1 MLLACR
7 ALWKEKSKKNKQ
19 KKLVAS
25 EHVPVLLAALY
36 AATKTL
42 IDTYAQML
50 DAGKVTDLEQL
61 LTFDQFNAL
70 VGMEEKLQ
78 YEEKYGRGEGQE
90 KLHVKVPGLSRPIW
104 PGHGPVQLSWS

>member
-1 MLLACR
+1 MQSAGLGQMYQQSTIITCP
-7 ALWKEKSKKNKQ
+7 
-19 KKLVAS
+19 VAPCTWF
-25 EHVPVLLAALY
+25 EAAVCLAALY

-70 VGMEEKLQ
+70 VGMEDKLQ

-90 KLHVKVPGLSRPIW
+90 KLHVKVPGLSRPI
-104 PGHGPVQLSWS
+104 

>member
-1 MLLACR
+1 MQSAGKISKQFAVIISPV
-7 ALWKEKSKKNKQ
+7 ALCTW
-19 KKLVAS
+19 S
-25 EHVPVLLAALY
+25 EAAVCLAALY

-70 VGMEEKLQ
+70 VGMEDKLQ

-90 KLHVKVPGLSRPIW
+90 KLHVKVPGLSRPI
-104 PGHGPVQLSWS
+104 

>member
-1 MLLACR
+1 MTRYISTTFAVFTSSTAPFTWSDTAVC
-7 ALWKEKSKKNKQ
+7 
-19 KKLVAS
+19 
-25 EHVPVLLAALY
+25 LAALY

-50 DAGKVTDLEQL
+50 EAGKVTDLEQL

-70 VGMEEKLQ
+70 VGMEDKLQ

-90 KLHVKVPGLSRPIW
+90 KLHVKVPGLSRPI
-104 PGHGPVQLSWS
+104 

>member
-1 MLLACR
+1 MGIVFDLD
-7 ALWKEKSKKNKQ
+7 
-19 KKLVAS
+19 AS
-25 EHVPVLLAALY
+25 EHVPVLPAALY

-90 KLHVKVPGLSRPIW
+90 KLHVRVPGLSRPI
-104 PGHGPVQLSWS
+104 

>member
-1 MLLACR
+1 MLDLPDMYAVEDQ
-7 ALWKEKSKKNKQ
+7 LKSKGVTMKATSMEGFYVLNP
-19 KKLVAS
+19 
-25 EHVPVLLAALY
+25 ENVPVLLAALY

-90 KLHVKVPGLSRPIW
+90 KLHVKVPGLSRPI
-104 PGHGPVQLSWS
+104 

>member
-1 MLLACR
+1 ML
-7 ALWKEKSKKNKQ
+7 
-19 KKLVAS
+19 
-25 EHVPVLLAALY
+25 PVCAALY

-42 IDTYAQML
+42 LDTYAQML
-50 DAGKVTDLEQL
+50 EVGKVTDLEQL

-90 KLHVKVPGLSRPIW
+90 KLHVKVPGLSRPI
-104 PGHGPVQLSWS
+104 